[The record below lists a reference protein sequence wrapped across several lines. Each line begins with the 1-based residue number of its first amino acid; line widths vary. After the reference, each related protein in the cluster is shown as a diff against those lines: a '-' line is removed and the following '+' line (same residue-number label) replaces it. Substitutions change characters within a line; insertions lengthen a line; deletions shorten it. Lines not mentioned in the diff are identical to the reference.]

1 MSAKKI
7 RGVFEKVPGSGVWW
21 IQYFDSEG
29 RRRREMAGT
38 RSNAIQLRDI
48 RKADAWTRK
57 KLPDKLRAKVVTFG
71 ELAQAALEY
80 SKNNKRDH
88 RHDVSRMGNLLK
100 EFAGKPAE
108 GITPEDFERWLTRH
122 DWKPATINRYKA
134 LISLTYRIG
143 IKNKKVTANPARMVE
158 HRKENNA
165 RVRWLR
171 PQEEHD
177 LRKVIM
183 REWPDHLP
191 EFEIALH
198 TGMRAGE
205 QYGLRWPDVDFR
217 NRIATVARSKSGE
230 LRHVRLNTT
239 AIAAFRQLRE
249 QDSAR
254 ESVFVNVRPRH
265 WFEPAV
271 AEAGIR
277 DFTWHCLRHTFASRL
292 VMAGIPLRTVQEL
305 MGHKTIMMTARYAH
319 LAPEHLA
326 RAVESLVTVQSKGRH
341 PQGTPRAT
349 KSATRRGGQSVTH

>member
-29 RRRREMAGT
+29 RRRREMAGS

-108 GITPEDFERWLTRH
+108 GITPEDFERWLARH
-122 DWKPATINRYKA
+122 DWKPATVNRYKA
-134 LISLTYRIG
+134 LISLTYRLG
-143 IKNKKVTANPARMVE
+143 IKNHKAKANPARMVE

-165 RVRWLR
+165 RIRWLTTR
-171 PQEEHD
+171 EERD
-177 LRKVIM
+177 LRKVIV

-191 EFEIALH
+191 EFEIALY

-230 LRHVRLNTT
+230 LRHVRLNTI
-239 AIAAFRQLRE
+239 AVAAFKKVQAHANGRE
-249 QDSAR
+249 L
-254 ESVFVNVRPRH
+254 VFASSRGQGPTKPRH

-271 AEAGIR
+271 ADAGIPA
-277 DFTWHCLRHTFASRL
+277 FTWHCLRHTFASRL
-292 VMAGIPLRTVQEL
+292 VMNGVPLRTVQEL
-305 MGHKTIMMTARYAH
+305 MGHKTIAMTTRYAH
-319 LAPEHLA
+319 LAPEHMA
-326 RAVESLVTVQSKGRH
+326 RAVESLVTIQSKSGTH
-341 PQGTPRAT
+341 QTPRSAT
-349 KSATRRGGQSVTH
+349 KTATRRR